1 MKRLLLSAALPVLL
15 TACASLEP
23 EPCTAEWV
31 QWKTDRVLTPFA
43 QDNRGLINDL
53 RDFSQDL
60 EDPGP
65 FTMLRMAV
73 KLEEFQ
79 NLAGDFQT
87 DIMPELEAAVDQCG
101 SPAKFVPA
109 FTNFLREQGVEE
121 EMLVWVEAV
130 GTLAIQQQES

>member
-1 MKRLLLSAALPVLL
+1 MKRLLLAAALPVLL

-31 QWKTDRVLTPFA
+31 QWKTDQVLTPFA

-53 RDFSQDL
+53 RDFSQNL

-65 FTMLRMAV
+65 FTMLRMAS
-73 KLEEFQ
+73 KLQEFQ
-79 NLAGDFQT
+79 DLATDFQT

-101 SPAKFVPA
+101 SPAQFVPA

-130 GTLAIQQQES
+130 GTLAVQQQES

>member
-1 MKRLLLSAALPVLL
+1 MKRLLLATALPVLL

-23 EPCTAEWV
+23 EPCTTEWV

-53 RDFSQDL
+53 RDFSQNL

-73 KLEEFQ
+73 KLQEFQ
-79 NLAGDFQT
+79 DLATDFQT
-87 DIMPELEAAVDQCG
+87 DIMPELEAAIDQCD
-101 SPAKFVPA
+101 SPAQFVPA

-130 GTLAIQQQES
+130 GTLASQQQDS